1 MSTVAP
7 APAPPAKSDPAP
19 DDSLFASILA
29 AAAKPREQST
39 TLPAAAYTDPA
50 FHDFENAEIFAKEWI
65 SLCHVSQIPNAGD
78 FVRVDVCGEPMLVV
92 RGKDL
97 AVRVLSRTCR
107 HRGMD
112 LMPSGFGHPDEGNK
126 RVILCPYHLW
136 SYDLG
141 GKLVGAPEM
150 QQAEGFDRSEVCLHE
165 FRSEIWEGF
174 VFATLS
180 AEIAPIGEKYGRFR
194 DDFVGKW
201 DMAGGDL
208 VWSAHWE
215 CPFNW
220 KVLLENFMEAYHHLG
235 AHMKTLEPFL
245 PARGCWTEPFDP
257 EFSAMH
263 LPLKDSMK
271 QEILASGDAG
281 TPFPVFPGL
290 AIEDCV
296 EWWVYLGF
304 PNFLLFSA
312 PDRVYWYR
320 LLPTGPETCTLMTTM
335 IVPPAAKELP
345 DYEEVLKKEIQAGI
359 DFHMEDMEVCTAT
372 QRGLGSVGYAQG
384 RLSHLEEPIWHF
396 QKYLAGVI
404 GRSMAR

>member
-1 MSTVAP
+1 
-7 APAPPAKSDPAP
+7 
-19 DDSLFASILA
+19 
-29 AAAKPREQST
+29 
-39 TLPAAAYTDPA
+39 
-50 FHDFENAEIFAKEWI
+50 
-65 SLCHVSQIPNAGD
+65 
-78 FVRVDVCGEPMLVV
+78 
-92 RGKDL
+92 
-97 AVRVLSRTCR
+97 
-107 HRGMD
+107 
-112 LMPSGFGHPDEGNK
+112 
-126 RVILCPYHLW
+126 
-136 SYDLG
+136 
-141 GKLVGAPEM
+141 
-150 QQAEGFDRSEVCLHE
+150 
-165 FRSEIWEGF
+165 
-174 VFATLS
+174 
-180 AEIAPIGEKYGRFR
+180 
-194 DDFVGKW
+194 
-201 DMAGGDL
+201 MAGGDV